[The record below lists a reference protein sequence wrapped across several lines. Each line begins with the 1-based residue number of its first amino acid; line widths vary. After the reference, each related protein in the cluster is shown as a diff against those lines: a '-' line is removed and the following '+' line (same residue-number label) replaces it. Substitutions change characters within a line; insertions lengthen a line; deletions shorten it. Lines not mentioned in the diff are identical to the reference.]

1 LRSLEKS
8 NRYIEMRLSLYIC
21 LLLLSCNL
29 LAAQQQ
35 QQQFEPIDD
44 NTYLEAKK
52 ELGYDKTKRKL
63 ALRERFQ
70 AGEKKKKKKRLVSGV
85 LMRLIA
91 YILVGILFVSVLYM
105 IFANVRIDKEVKLDE
120 ATLMEDIEDIEK
132 IDADSEYKKAIANGN
147 YRLAIRM
154 LFIKSLQK
162 LSAKDIIEWENEKTN
177 RDYAREIEDW
187 KLKQSFRKNASIYEL
202 VWYGDIDLD
211 MQRFRAYDLE
221 MNKFNNAIV

>member
-1 LRSLEKS
+1 
-8 NRYIEMRLSLYIC
+8 M
-21 LLLLSCNL
+21 
-29 LAAQQQ
+29 
-35 QQQFEPIDD
+35 
-44 NTYLEAKK
+44 
-52 ELGYDKTKRKL
+52 GYDKTKRKL
-63 ALRERFQ
+63 SLRERFQ
-70 AGEKKKKKKRLVSGV
+70 ARKKKKEKKRLVSGV

-91 YILVGILFVSVLYM
+91 YILVGILIVSVLYM
-105 IFANVRIDKEVKLDE
+105 IFANVKIDKEVKLDE
-120 ATLMEDIEDIEK
+120 ATLMEDIEDIEE

-177 RDYAREIEDW
+177 RDYAREIEDL

-202 VWYGDIDLD
+202 VWYSDIDLD

>member
-1 LRSLEKS
+1 
-8 NRYIEMRLSLYIC
+8 MRLSLYIC

-29 LAAQQQ
+29 LTAQQQ

-63 ALRERFQ
+63 SLRERFQ
-70 AGEKKKKKKRLVSGV
+70 ARKKKKEKKRLVSGV

-91 YILVGILFVSVLYM
+91 YILVGILIVSVLYM
-105 IFANVRIDKEVKLDE
+105 IFANVKIDKEVKLDE
-120 ATLMEDIEDIEK
+120 ATLMEDIEDIEE

-177 RDYAREIEDW
+177 RDYAREIEDL